1 MNLFLINLASQTN
14 FEFWRPGQ
22 ITHFCIPGRKITIF
36 VCNFISDAVACHVTT
51 ICLTLDHLITFHK
64 KLISLFRACF
74 IKKVKKM
81 RSQIFE

>member
-36 VCNFISDAVACHVTT
+36 VCNFISDAVA
-51 ICLTLDHLITFHK
+51 LE
-64 KLISLFRACF
+64 KLWHHGGEFVNFCGGVCYAE
-74 IKKVKKM
+74 KV
-81 RSQIFE
+81 